1 MIVLVIG
8 GTRSGKSEIAE
19 RYAARLAGAV
29 TVVIPRDAPG
39 SDDADFAAR
48 VATHIARRPATWA
61 TVECGDQLPDALLA
75 AHGVVLLD
83 SLGTWVANALDF
95 EVDTHALLDALLA
108 RTDPTVIVTEEVGLA
123 IHAATPVGRQFTDRL
138 GELNTAVAAVA
149 DSVLLVVA
157 GRVLRL
163 EPADSII
170 ETG

>member
-1 MIVLVIG
+1 V
-8 GTRSGKSEIAE
+8 
-19 RYAARLAGAV
+19 
-29 TVVIPRDAPG
+29 
-39 SDDADFAAR
+39 
-48 VATHIARRPATWA
+48 
-61 TVECGDQLPDALLA
+61 
-75 AHGVVLLD
+75 
-83 SLGTWVANALDF
+83 
-95 EVDTHALLDALLA
+95 

-138 GELNTAVAAVA
+138 GELNTAVAAIA

>member
-8 GTRSGKSEIAE
+8 GTRSGKSEVAE
-19 RYAARLAGAV
+19 QYAARLAGMV
-29 TVVIPRDAPG
+29 TVVIPRGAPG

-48 VATHIARRPATWA
+48 VAAHIARRPAPWV
-61 TVECGDQLPDALLA
+61 TVECGHRLPDALVA
-75 AHGVVLLD
+75 AQGVALVD

-95 EVDTHALLDALLA
+95 VVDAPALLDALRA

-123 IHAATPVGRQFTDRL
+123 IHATTPVGRMFTDRL
-138 GELNTAVAAVA
+138 GELNTAVAAIA
-149 DSVLLVVA
+149 DLVFLVVA

-163 EPADSII
+163 EPADSVL